1 MPKQIAGS
9 VGAGGLN
16 ATNDVC
22 TVQYLLNCVP
32 ASSGGPSSELVIDGQ
47 CGPKTETAICNF
59 HRANGC
65 PQDGSVDPRGPTF
78 RTLASYDPYPNQSL
92 PPMGH
97 QGGGFGPGTTDTKS
111 SVVGASNPTATD
123 AIGQLPYDCADTPA
137 FVREVLLPGGPN
149 AVPHIAHEATR
160 FALESR
166 TSPIH
171 RFGIFTTEHIAAGE
185 RVIEYTGERISY
197 REGAR
202 RRVRPHLYLFWINP
216 GRLLD
221 GAVGGSGAE
230 FINHSCTPNV
240 APDVRDG
247 RVFFVSLRDIDAGDE
262 LLLDYK
268 VHGDAPLM
276 PCRCGSAQ
284 CRGYLNAVNA
294 D

>member
-9 VGAGGLN
+9 VGADGLN
-16 ATNDVC
+16 AANDVC

-32 ASSGGPSSELVIDGQ
+32 VSRGGSSPELVIDGQ
-47 CGPKTETAICNF
+47 YGPKTETAIRNF
-59 HRANGC
+59 HGGNGC
-65 PQDGSVDPRGPTF
+65 AQDGSVDPSGPTF
-78 RTLASYDPYPNQSL
+78 HALASYDPYPNQSL

-97 QGGGFGPGTTDTKS
+97 KDGGLGPATPSAKSGVVHVSHPATTDP
-111 SVVGASNPTATD
+111 VA
-123 AIGQLPYDCADTPA
+123 QLPYHLADAPA

-149 AVPHIAHEATR
+149 AVPQIAHNTTR

-166 TSPIH
+166 ASHIH

-216 GRLLD
+216 GQLLD

-247 RVFFVSLRDIDAGDE
+247 RVFFVSLRDIAAGDE

-268 VHGDAPLM
+268 VHGDTPLI

>member
-9 VGAGGLN
+9 VGAGGLD
-16 ATNDVC
+16 ATNDVG

-32 ASSGGPSSELVIDGQ
+32 ASRGGPSPELVIDGQ
-47 CGPKTETAICNF
+47 YGPKTETAIRNF

-65 PQDGSVDPRGPTF
+65 PQDGRIDPSGPTF

-97 QGGGFGPGTTDTKS
+97 HGGTAGYAPSGGLD
-111 SVVGASNPTATD
+111 VSNPTTTD
-123 AIGQLPYDCADTPA
+123 AFAHLPYDLADAPT

-149 AVPHIAHEATR
+149 AVPHFAHEATR

-166 TSPIH
+166 ASLIH
-171 RFGIFTTEHIAAGE
+171 RFGIFTTEHIAASE

-230 FINHSCTPNV
+230 FINHGCTPNV
-240 APDVRDG
+240 AADVRDG
-247 RVFFVSLRDIDAGDE
+247 RVFFVSLRDIAAGDE

-276 PCRCGSAQ
+276 PCRCRSAQ
-284 CRGYLNAVNA
+284 CRGYLNAVSA
-294 D
+294 H

>member
-1 MPKQIAGS
+1 M
-9 VGAGGLN
+9 
-16 ATNDVC
+16 T
-22 TVQYLLNCVP
+22 
-32 ASSGGPSSELVIDGQ
+32 
-47 CGPKTETAICNF
+47 
-59 HRANGC
+59 
-65 PQDGSVDPRGPTF
+65 
-78 RTLASYDPYPNQSL
+78 L
-92 PPMGH
+92 PPMDH
-97 QGGGFGPGTTDTKS
+97 KDGGFGPAPPSARSGVMDVSTPTTTDA
-111 SVVGASNPTATD
+111 VAH
-123 AIGQLPYDCADTPA
+123 LPYDLVDAPA

-166 TSPIH
+166 ASHIH

-240 APDVRDG
+240 APDIRDG
-247 RVFFVSLRDIDAGDE
+247 RVFLVSLRDIAAGDE

-268 VHGDAPLM
+268 VHGAAPLI